1 MVERVIGV
9 DHHVPP
15 ARSFQGGEIGIAV
28 ERPQA
33 QDIREEGKAG
43 IDVPYEQVDSQPD
56 QGLCKF
62 RARHPR
68 RACALARHARLSS
81 SSTCRTCVITSLP
94 TGP

>member
-15 ARSFQGGEIGIAV
+15 ARSFKGGEIGIAV

-43 IDVPYEQVDSQPD
+43 IDVAYEQVDTEPD
-56 QGLCKF
+56 KRLCKF

-68 RACALARHARLSS
+68 RAGALARHARLNS
-81 SSTCRTCVITSLP
+81 SSTCRTCLITSSPRGL
-94 TGP
+94 